1 MQYDAISLEINE
13 IQWAIQ
19 RNVTF
24 TFECQVWINM
34 NHQHRIMQKEQNQQN
49 QPLISP
55 ISSISKISIIS
66 TINFKEARWMESFN
80 CKRLDFLKYTKQL
93 SKIWKQVST
102 CLNIIRIIIRIICL
116 RVSLHVSG
124 PVASVVSHGRAN
136 LQGVTHLR
144 IPTDSKCF

>member
-1 MQYDAISLEINE
+1 
-13 IQWAIQ
+13 
-19 RNVTF
+19 
-24 TFECQVWINM
+24 M

-49 QPLISP
+49 QPLIGP

-66 TINFKEARWMESFN
+66 IINFKEAGWMESFN

-124 PVASVVSHGRAN
+124 PVASVVSHGRASLRTKTIQDHSASLKDFESGQLDN
-136 LQGVTHLR
+136 LVSCWTKVS
-144 IPTDSKCF
+144 DSDLLTGL